1 MSSKK
6 VNHRK
11 VKKKRGKKKRGEMPF
26 LCLKPQL
33 YYHSKMTKQRAIYA
47 YEHLQSLNEGR
58 LYFAFETPLS
68 LSIKPMPIDFF
79 NDCTEFFDSF
89 DRLYSAIFDCYEK
102 YFLAGKRHLVIDS
115 PETIDLLKSIL
126 SIPFSYSLTSDKNII
141 LYTNY
146 GSPLPVIGASYTDPS
161 QNPVYVYIMQNY
173 DFANRYKIGISN
185 NPKFREKTLMSQEP
199 NIETVFK
206 LKCPDRDAA
215 KKIESRLHIFFEQQ
229 RIRGE
234 WFSLTKDELAKAKK
248 LAKIGLPET
257 P

>member
-11 VKKKRGKKKRGEMPF
+11 VKKKRGKMPF

-47 YEHLQSLNEGR
+47 YEHLQSLNKGR

-115 PETIDLLKSIL
+115 PETIDLLESIL

-146 GSPLPVIGASYTDPS
+146 GSPLPIIGASYTKPS

-173 DFANRYKIGISN
+173 DFANRYKIGI
-185 NPKFREKTLMSQEP
+185 K
-199 NIETVFK
+199 TVFK
-206 LKCPDRDAA
+206 LKCHDRDAA

-248 LAKIGLPET
+248 LAKIGLSQ
-257 P
+257 